1 MRANHSKKELK
12 KKDMVK
18 VSARLARGS
27 RQIFVKGQFQYL
39 FAKKKRKRGFLD
51 LRILLIL
58 QLRAFGSSYIYVEW
72 LL

>member
-1 MRANHSKKELK
+1 
-12 KKDMVK
+12 MVK

-51 LRILLIL
+51 LRILLIFTIEGIWVIL
-58 QLRAFGSSYIYVEW
+58 YLC
-72 LL
+72 